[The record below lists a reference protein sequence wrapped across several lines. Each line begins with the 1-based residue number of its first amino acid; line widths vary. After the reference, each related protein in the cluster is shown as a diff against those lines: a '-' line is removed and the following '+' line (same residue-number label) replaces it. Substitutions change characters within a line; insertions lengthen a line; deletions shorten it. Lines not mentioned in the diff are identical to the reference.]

1 MMADF
6 TECLANALSE
16 GVLDEAEYDALLG
29 TYRRVRSEREDAG
42 SATADNDAGLA
53 VMAELEYAKKRTRFL
68 NALTK
73 RNAMRLEQDME
84 RFRSGSGNQD
94 LGEFLQAIIEFQGQG
109 SGLTASVEG
118 RRQAI
123 LGRSMAQMEA
133 LIHEF
138 RQGTL
143 GRRVNAAKM
152 PNIVKELFG
161 EDTKDESAKALAKAF
176 SSTAEDLR
184 QRANAAGMDIAKLEN
199 WGLPQQHNRLA
210 INKYI
215 KKNGREA
222 FRQHLFGLLAPE
234 RMIDQI
240 TGQPMTRGQVFDAL
254 DEVIDNILTEG
265 WATREPG
272 RVAFGRGSL
281 ANQRQEHRFL
291 AFKDADAWLTYQKEF
306 GAGDPFNS
314 MMGHVDA
321 MARDIAALEVLG
333 PNPDATREWLKQ
345 HAQVQAAQHELGREN
360 LLNPRVRNGREH
372 VRKRIKRADEMWAHY
387 SGSVNVPV
395 NETVAIVGGNTRNVL
410 TSSILGAAAI
420 PSFFTD
426 PMYGALARYF
436 SGSRHSTWMKE
447 WVKQFASRS
456 SRRDA
461 QRMGLILDSSLNT
474 LGQQA
479 RYAGQFSGQAWSRV
493 LAEQMLAVTGLQSIT
508 RAGRNA
514 FSMGMF
520 ADLADYKTKRFDDLP
535 GMMQRSFERY
545 DVSPDDWDAMR
556 GANTSR
562 GFLDIQAVEAH
573 AGREMAEKLLTLVQ
587 SESEFAVPSGT
598 IRARSLL
605 IGDSR
610 PGTWI
615 GEVRRSA
622 TMFMSFASVLPM
634 LHGYRILQE
643 IGRGNPVGGVGYATA
658 LALTMTVGGA
668 LSMQSKQL
676 AAGRDPREM
685 YGDKGLE
692 FWGAAALQGGGLGL
706 WGDFFF
712 ADVNRFGGSLPG
724 TGGGPVFQLGA
735 DVLGILQNAV
745 VEPEAAGQDLTKLIS
760 TKIPGSNT
768 WYLKL
773 AWDRYVEDT
782 LTRLTDPDA
791 EAKFRRRVRQYE
803 RDYQQGYW
811 WRPGTGA
818 PQRQPDYENLAE

>member
-1 MMADF
+1 MGDF

-16 GVLDEAEYDALLG
+16 GVLSEQEHDALRE
-29 TYRRVRSEREDAG
+29 TYSRVRSEREAAG

-53 VMAELEYAKKRTRFL
+53 VMAELEYAKKRTAFL
-68 NALTK
+68 NALNKQT
-73 RNAMRLEQDME
+73 AMRLERDLE
-84 RFRSGSGNQD
+84 RFRSGSGQKD
-94 LGEFLQAIIEFQGQG
+94 VGEFLQAVIEFQGQG
-109 SGLTASVEG
+109 TGLTASVEG

-123 LGRSMAQMEA
+123 LGNAMSRMEA

-138 RQGTL
+138 RQGTA

-152 PNIVKELFG
+152 PNIVRELFG
-161 EDTKDESAKALAKAF
+161 QDTKDESAKALAKSF
-176 SSTAEDLR
+176 SSVAEDLR

-210 INKYI
+210 LRNYI
-215 KKNGREA
+215 KKHGREE
-222 FRQHLFGLLAPE
+222 FKQHLFGLLAPE
-234 RMIDQI
+234 RMIDQA
-240 TGQPMTRGQVFDAL
+240 TGSAMTRGQVFDAL
-254 DEVIDNILTEG
+254 DDVIDNILTDG
-265 WATREPG
+265 WATREPQRG
-272 RVAFGRGSL
+272 PFGRGSL

-291 AFKDADAWLTYQKEF
+291 VFKDADAWLSYQKEF
-306 GAGDPFNS
+306 GSGDPFNA

-333 PNPDATREWLKQ
+333 PNPEATRDWLRQ
-345 HAQVQAAQHELGREN
+345 HAEVQAANHELGRDH
-360 LLNPRVRNGREH
+360 LLHPRVKNARTH
-372 VRKRIKRADEMWAHY
+372 VRTKIRRADEMWAHY
-387 SGSVNVPV
+387 SGSANVPV
-395 NETVAIVGGNTRNVL
+395 NESLAVIGGNTRNFL
-410 TSSILGAAAI
+410 TSSILGSAAI

-436 SGSRHSTWMKE
+436 TGSRHSTWMKE
-447 WVKQFASRS
+447 WIKQFTSRA

-479 RYAGQFSGQAWSRV
+479 RYAGQFGGQAWSRV
-493 LAEQMLAVTGLQSIT
+493 LAEQMLAITGLQSIT

-514 FSMGMF
+514 FSMGLF
-520 ADLADYKTKRFDDLP
+520 ADLADRKTKAFDQLP
-535 GMMQRSFERY
+535 GMIQRSFQRY
-545 DVSPDDWDAMR
+545 DISPDDWDAMR
-556 GANTSR
+556 GANAAN
-562 GFLDIQAVEAH
+562 GFLDVRTVEAH
-573 AGREMAEKLLTLVQ
+573 AGRDLAEKLLTLVQ
-587 SESEFAVPSGT
+587 SESEYAVPSGT
-598 IRARSLL
+598 LRARSFL

-610 PGTWI
+610 TGTWI

-643 IGRGNPVGGVGYATA
+643 VNRGSAVRGVGYATA
-658 LALTMTVGGA
+658 LMLTMTVGGA

-685 YGDKGLE
+685 YGDQGLE

-706 WGDFFF
+706 FGDFFF

-724 TGGGPVFQLGA
+724 TAGGPVVQLGS
-735 DVLGILQNAV
+735 DILGILQNAV
-745 VEPEAAGQDLTKLIS
+745 TDPSEVDDDLTELIS
-760 TKIPGSNT
+760 RKMPGSNT

-803 RDYQQGYW
+803 RDYGQGYW
-811 WRPGTGA
+811 WAPGTTA
-818 PQRQPDYENLAE
+818 PQRDPDYENVVEG